1 MIGITIEMLDFDCLH
16 RQFQTRLSQVVI
28 FYGPLDSN
36 SAKILKSPEKF
47 EVYLARGHRFLGVL
61 LGHLYELHFA
71 LGAITV
77 CLLFL
82 NLLTLKLKLLSLN
95 AEIDAMM
102 IQLKF
107 ALLHLKT
114 ESACFICL

>member
-36 SAKILKSPEKF
+36 LAKFLQSPEKF
-47 EVYLARGHRFLGVL
+47 ELNLAWGHRFSGVL

-77 CLLFL
+77 CLLFF
-82 NLLTLKLKLLSLN
+82 K
-95 AEIDAMM
+95 
-102 IQLKF
+102 
-107 ALLHLKT
+107 
-114 ESACFICL
+114 

>member
-28 FYGPLDSN
+28 FYGTLDSN

-61 LGHLYELHFA
+61 LGHLYEPHFA

-95 AEIDAMM
+95 AEIDATM
-102 IQLKF
+102 IQ
-107 ALLHLKT
+107 
-114 ESACFICL
+114 